1 MQGHGS
7 GRRAAFLF
15 RAAGF
20 VLLAAHLAFVCWLT
34 VRPITVPWVTPA
46 TFEPLA
52 SIRADLER
60 DTWDGIRSIAGGLLL
75 LAPMGILLPLAGGR
89 LETNPFTS
97 LARAVFAG
105 AMTSLMVEVS
115 HSWSTGQVVN
125 IDGVLLN
132 TAGVALAHLAVV
144 PAVRA
149 RLRRR
154 SEPRRPVPLPREEGA
169 QPVTRTIPRVGIAP

>member
-1 MQGHGS
+1 MGV
-7 GRRAAFLF
+7 
-15 RAAGF
+15 
-20 VLLAAHLAFVCWLT
+20 VLLVAHLAFVCWLT
-34 VRPITVPWVTPA
+34 LRPITVPWVTPA

-60 DTWDGIRSIAGGLLL
+60 GTWEGVRSIGSGLLL
-75 LAPMGILLPLAGGR
+75 LAPMGILLPLAAGR
-89 LETNPFTS
+89 VVTNPVTS
-97 LARAVFAG
+97 LFRAVFAG
-105 AMTSLMVEVS
+105 AMTSLTMEVS

-132 TAGVALAHLAVV
+132 TAGVAVAHLAVV

-154 SEPRRPVPLPREEGA
+154 CETPGPAPLLREEGT
-169 QPVTRTIPRVGIAP
+169 QQVTRTIPRVGVAP